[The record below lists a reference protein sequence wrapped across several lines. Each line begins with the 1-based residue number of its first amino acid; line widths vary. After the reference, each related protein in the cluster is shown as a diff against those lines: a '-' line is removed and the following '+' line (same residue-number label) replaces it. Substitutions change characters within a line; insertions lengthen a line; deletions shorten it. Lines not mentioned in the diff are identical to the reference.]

1 MFVPLTR
8 REMDTKNTTKEKT
21 MRKHNIFAASVLTA
35 ALAILTPAAHAAT
48 TVEVLGSGSSAMWQ
62 TAAIA
67 AWKDLAGSGAQHY
80 TIKGTTGCTT
90 LPNCAQLHDSR
101 STNIAPEGG
110 NLWVVWN
117 SAQTEVWAYLS
128 VDSVVGNRAYFA
140 QPHAQLQIDPAAESG
155 DAGNLISSS
164 LWGADAASIPSAVYA
179 ALNNHVV
186 TAAFTDIRPEDAKFA
201 QSRAVSTLNTSNYSG
216 LGYGTGPNTLIG
228 TSVESAFSSAKANP
242 VDFNISGDDPFNT
255 SDPIPAWTTISVG
268 ASPIVFLI
276 NRTNSAGLGRT
287 SGAFT
292 NITDAQAQKIFSGT
306 ECDTNALGGSG
317 TDVAINP
324 VQREPISGTMNTTE
338 FTVFRISSAPNNS
351 QEANVGQPTIGTSS
365 NPLDKTCLAG
375 GGTRRRAIGTGE
387 MINTGVLTTKDA
399 IGYAFFSYGNV
410 SKIAGTSS
418 YGYLKLDGE
427 DPIFS
432 SYSNGDLPTCTAP
445 CPVSPGTSFP
455 NLRSGKYRAWSVLR
469 VATDASGT
477 NYSTA
482 SALVSAIQANIN
494 GTVPDF
500 VPFKAVGSDPGL
512 KYYRSHYTQSGVA
525 PNNGL
530 SGEKESGG
538 DMGGCIEP
546 VGPAP
551 GVLNCHQ

>member
-1 MFVPLTR
+1 MIKPQNLTLSIL
-8 REMDTKNTTKEKT
+8 TV
-21 MRKHNIFAASVLTA
+21 ASVLFAPSAKA
-35 ALAILTPAAHAAT
+35 AP
-48 TVEVLGSGSSAMWQ
+48 TVEVLGAGSSAMWQ

-90 LPNCAQLHDSR
+90 LKNCAQLFDSR
-101 STNIAPEGG
+101 SSSIAVQGG

-128 VDSVVGNRAYFA
+128 VDSVVGNRSYFA
-140 QPHAQLQIDPAAESG
+140 QPRVQLQIDPATEKT
-155 DAGNLISSS
+155 AGENLISTA
-164 LWGADAASIPSAVYA
+164 LWGSDAASIPSAIYT
-179 ALNNHVV
+179 ALNNARV

-201 QSRAVSTLNTSNYSG
+201 QSRAVSVLNTSNYSG

-228 TSVESAFSSAKANP
+228 TLVESAFSTANAEP

-255 SDPIPAWTTISVG
+255 SDPIPTWTTISVG
-268 ASPIVFLI
+268 AAPIVFLI
-276 NRTNSAGLGRT
+276 NRTDASGLGRT
-287 SGAFT
+287 SGAFK
-292 NITDAQAQKIFSGT
+292 NITDAEAQKIFSGT
-306 ECDTNALGGSG
+306 ECDTNALGGTG

-324 VQREPISGTMNTTE
+324 IQREPISGTMNTTE
-338 FTVFRISSAPNNS
+338 FCVFRDSADPNNS

-365 NPLDKTCLAG
+365 NPLKKGCLAG
-375 GGTRRRAIGTGE
+375 GGTRYRAIGTGE
-387 MINTGVLTTKDA
+387 EINTGILNTKDA

-418 YGYLKLDGE
+418 YGYLQLDSE

-432 SYSNGDLPTCTAP
+432 SYTNGDLPTCTAP
-445 CPVSPGTSFP
+445 CPAKPGTSFP

-469 VATDASGT
+469 VATDASGMNFT
-477 NYSTA
+477 TA
-482 SALVSAIQANIN
+482 STLVSAIQANIN
-494 GTVPDF
+494 STVPDF

-512 KYYRSHYTQSGVA
+512 KYYRSHYTQSGFA

-530 SGEKESGG
+530 SGQKESGG

>member
-1 MFVPLTR
+1 MNK
-8 REMDTKNTTKEKT
+8 TK
-21 MRKHNIFAASVLTA
+21 ILLASTITA
-35 ALAILTPAAHAAT
+35 ALMMSASAANAAT
-48 TVEVLGSGSSAMWQ
+48 TVELLGAGSSAMWQ

-90 LPNCAQLHDSR
+90 QPNCAQLFDSR
-101 STNIAPEGG
+101 SASIGVEGG

-140 QPHAQLQIDPAAESG
+140 QPRVQLQIDPATKTG
-155 DAGNLISSS
+155 NAGNLISSS
-164 LWGADAASIPSAVYA
+164 LWGADAASIPSAVYT
-179 ALNNHVV
+179 ALNNAHV
-186 TAAFTDIRPEDAKFA
+186 TTAFTDIRPEDAKFA
-201 QSRAVSTLNTSNYSG
+201 QSRAVSVLNTTNYSG

-228 TSVESAFSSAKANP
+228 TPVESAFSTAKANP
-242 VDFNISGDDPFNT
+242 VDFNISGNDPFNT

-268 ASPIVFLI
+268 ASPVVFLI
-276 NRTNSAGLGRT
+276 NRTNTAGLGRT
-287 SGAFT
+287 TGAFK
-292 NITDAQAQKIFSGT
+292 NITDAQAQRIFSGT
-306 ECDTNALGGSG
+306 ECDTNAIGGTG

-324 VQREPISGTMNTTE
+324 ILREPISGTMNTAE
-338 FTVFRISSAPNNS
+338 FTIFRDSADPNNS

-365 NPLDKTCLAG
+365 NPLKKTCLAG
-375 GGTRRRAIGTGE
+375 GGTRYRAIGTGE
-387 MINTGVLTTKDA
+387 MINTGVLNTTDS

-410 SKIAGTSS
+410 SKIAGKST
-418 YGYLKLDGE
+418 YGYLELDGV

-445 CPVSPGTSFP
+445 CPATPGTSFP
-455 NLRSGKYRAWSVLR
+455 NLRNGTYRSWSVLR

-477 NYSTA
+477 NFANA

-494 GTVPDF
+494 STVPDF
-500 VPFKAVGSDPGL
+500 VPFKAIGSDPGL
-512 KYYRSHYTQSGVA
+512 KYYRSHYTQSGIA

-530 SGEKESGG
+530 SGQKESGG

-546 VGPAP
+546 IGPAP